1 MKKEVGK
8 EWEGYKT
15 KIHRRPAAGESRDN
29 EKQRVATEV
38 SLRPSVVGKYPEGA
52 DPVPCNRPECLRKDN
67 TMCETG
73 DLICEREIPGPN
85 PHGET
90 GEDAPSNVEFMHWM
104 CVTPRARV
112 MLRKNPERMIFDEDL
127 TEEEKAAVL
136 SDIAKAR
143 NKRAFS
149 DLEG

>member
-1 MKKEVGK
+1 MFLK
-8 EWEGYKT
+8 
-15 KIHRRPAAGESRDN
+15 
-29 EKQRVATEV
+29 
-38 SLRPSVVGKYPEGA
+38 
-52 DPVPCNRPECLRKDN
+52 
-67 TMCETG
+67 
-73 DLICEREIPGPN
+73 
-85 PHGET
+85 GET

-149 DLEG
+149 DLEGLTEEEAKKRDKEAADRRAEKRHVRDRLYGKELKDIRRLNLRRKKWEKHQKKIGGKATCQDDYNGIAQ